1 MKWNC
6 TLGVLLATSGLSGNL
21 FAGLAVSTDYRR
33 PATPV
38 AIDVSKS
45 ASDKEVAAGKEQH

>member
-38 AIDVSKS
+38 AINVSNR
-45 ASDKEVAAGKEQH
+45 APDKEVAAGKEQH